1 MTRRIGFRL
10 LPMLVLLIGGPAVAQ
25 DRSVCFEPQTVF
37 LTSDGYRTV
46 LEAVAAFGSTTPR
59 NERGSPS
66 SLAVMVPQS
75 ATALDR
81 ARADEALL
89 ELLMAGAPPLQV
101 RVNAEGD
108 RGEGDCLPIRV
119 VPDCCVIRETS
130 TLFFDSGSDV
140 APRDWRRS
148 GRFLLV
154 DYRPGESLF
163 LVDGYTDT
171 AEADVDLSRRR
182 AENAAREL
190 VRLGVRWDD
199 IRIEAHGDARLV
211 LPTPAATPEPLN
223 RRVDIQVRS
232 RPPERL
238 D

>member
-1 MTRRIGFRL
+1 
-10 LPMLVLLIGGPAVAQ
+10 MLVLLTGGPAVAQ
-25 DRSVCFEPQTVF
+25 DRSVCFEPQTVL

-46 LEAVAAFGSTTPR
+46 LEAVGAFRATPR
-59 NERGSPS
+59 NEDGSPS
-66 SLAVMVPQS
+66 SAAVVVPRS
-75 ATALDR
+75 ASALDR
-81 ARADEALL
+81 ARADEVLL

-101 RVNAEGD
+101 RVIAEGD

-119 VPDCCVIRETS
+119 VPDCCVIRENPS
-130 TLFFDSGSDV
+130 LFFDSGSDV
-140 APRDWRRS
+140 TPGDWRRN

-171 AEADVDLSRRR
+171 AEADVALSRRR
-182 AENAAREL
+182 AENAALDL

-199 IRIEAHGDARLV
+199 IRITGHGDTRLV
-211 LPTPAATPEPLN
+211 RPTPPETAEPLN
-223 RRVDIQVRS
+223 RRVDIRVGR